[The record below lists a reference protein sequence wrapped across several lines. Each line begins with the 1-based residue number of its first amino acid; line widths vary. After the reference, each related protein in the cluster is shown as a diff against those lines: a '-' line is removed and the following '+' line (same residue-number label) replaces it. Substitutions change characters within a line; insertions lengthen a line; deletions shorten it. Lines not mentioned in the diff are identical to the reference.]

1 MCRRFVLF
9 FGTALF
15 TLPLYAAEQAE
26 KATVP
31 HMSNTALGTGALIQ
45 TVLVLLLI
53 VGMIF
58 GLSWLVRRTGY
69 AAGAGKGMVKVLGGV
84 SLGPRERAMIL
95 QAGDT
100 RVLVGVAPGRVQTLC
115 LLPSAPD
122 DRTGIPE
129 EKPFASQLDSAL
141 EEAESDGG

>member
-1 MCRRFVLF
+1 MCRRCLLF
-9 FGTALF
+9 LGTALF
-15 TLPLYAAEQAE
+15 TLPVCAAEQAE
-26 KATVP
+26 KAAVP
-31 HMSNTALGTGALIQ
+31 HLPGATLGTGALIQ

-58 GLSWLVRRTGY
+58 GLAWVVRRTGY

-100 RVLVGVAPGRVQTLC
+100 RLLVGVAPGRVQTLC
-115 LLPSAPD
+115 LLPPA
-122 DRTGIPE
+122 TGGDAE
-129 EKPFASQLDSAL
+129 SQEGKPFSSQLDAAL

>member
-1 MCRRFVLF
+1 MCRRFVLL

-15 TLPLYAAEQAE
+15 TLPLYAAEQSE
-26 KATVP
+26 KAAAP
-31 HMSNTALGTGALIQ
+31 HIPSTTLGAGALMQ

-53 VGMIF
+53 VGLIF
-58 GLSWLVRRTGY
+58 GLAWVVRRTGY

-84 SLGPRERAMIL
+84 SLGPRERAVIL
-95 QAGDT
+95 QAGDI

-115 LLPSAPD
+115 LLPPATDGGAESQE
-122 DRTGIPE
+122 G
-129 EKPFASQLDSAL
+129 KPFSSQLDAAL